1 MTKRYAA
8 RSGGLLAA
16 VAVLLL
22 LAFCLLPDGSGAL
35 LFAGCLAATLGPAWH
50 VLVRWTGATGAELR
64 AELARNQH
72 RAAHDPLTG
81 LPNRTLL
88 FDRVS
93 QALAHGL
100 RVRERTGV
108 LVLDLD
114 GFKEVNDTLGHHQGD
129 ALLRAVAERLRGA
142 MRDTDT
148 LARLG
153 GDEFAVLLSD
163 VADDD
168 ETDGPV
174 AAASRLV
181 ASLQAPFDLDGMSV
195 AVGASIG
202 VACAPQDGDTP
213 ERLLQCADVAMYA
226 AKSAHTG
233 VEQYRPELDTHS
245 LQRLSLLGELRTAL
259 DHGQLALYFQPK
271 ADADSRLVV
280 GFEALVR
287 WHHPTRGLVAPDAFI
302 GLAERAGLMGALTS
316 YVLHGAVRAAAAWPG
331 EHHVSVNVSVRNLQ
345 DDRFPLVVSQLLRS
359 TEFPPQRL
367 VLEIT
372 ESSLMADPERALAVL
387 RRLKRLGVKLS
398 IDDYGSGYSSLAYL
412 QQLPVDELKIDRAFV
427 RDITDHPRN
436 LAIVRSTVQL
446 GKELGLTVV
455 AEGVEGAGA
464 WQALQDVECD
474 VVQGYHLS
482 RPLPED
488 RVPAWLDEYLDA
500 LVARVIPSSRG
511 AGARV
516 AS

>member
-8 RSGGLLAA
+8 WSAALLTGAA
-16 VAVLLL
+16 ALLL
-22 LAFCLLPDGSGAL
+22 LASCLLDEAL
-35 LFAGCLAATLGPAWH
+35 LFAGCLAATLGPVWYA
-50 VLVRWTGATGAELR
+50 LVRLTGATAAELR
-64 AELARNQH
+64 DELARNRH
-72 RAAHDPLTG
+72 RAAHDALTG

-88 FDRVS
+88 FERVAG
-93 QALAHGL
+93 ALAHGL
-100 RVRERTGV
+100 RVRQRTGV
-108 LVLDLD
+108 LVLDLN

-129 ALLRAVAERLRGA
+129 ALLRAVADRLRGA
-142 MRDTDT
+142 MRESDT

-163 VADDD
+163 VADDHD
-168 ETDGPV
+168 TDGPV
-174 AAASRLV
+174 AAASRLE
-181 ASLQAPFDLDGMSV
+181 ATLKAPFDLDGMSV

-226 AKSAHTG
+226 AKSAHSG

-259 DHGQLALYFQPK
+259 DEGQLALYFQPK
-271 ADADSRLVV
+271 ADVDSRLVV

-287 WHHPTRGLVAPDAFI
+287 WHHPSRGLVAPDAFI

-316 YVLHGAVRAAAAWPG
+316 YVLDGAVRAAASWPG
-331 EHHVSVNVSVRNLQ
+331 EQDVSVNVSVRNLQ
-345 DDRFPLVVSQLLRS
+345 DDRFPLVVGQLLRTS
-359 TEFPPQRL
+359 GFPAERL

-412 QQLPVDELKIDRAFV
+412 QQLPVDELKIDRSFV

-446 GKELGLTVV
+446 GKELGLSVV
-455 AEGVEGAGA
+455 AEGVEAA
-464 WQALQDVECD
+464 ADWRALQVVECD
-474 VVQGYHLS
+474 VVQGYYLS
-482 RPLPED
+482 RPLPEG
-488 RVPAWLDEYLDA
+488 RVAGWLDEYLDR
-500 LVARVIPSSRG
+500 LVTIPQPRG
-511 AGARV
+511 TAAGV
-516 AS
+516 PH